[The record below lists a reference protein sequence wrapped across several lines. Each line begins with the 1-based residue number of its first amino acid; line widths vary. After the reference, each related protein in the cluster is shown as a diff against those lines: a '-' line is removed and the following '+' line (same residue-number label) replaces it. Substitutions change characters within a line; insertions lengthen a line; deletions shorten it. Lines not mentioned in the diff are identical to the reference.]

1 MAVTTRSTSKQT
13 RGNRKAATLKPT
25 PVLKAKSVTKPKPA
39 TKAKPTPKS
48 KPATKP
54 KPITKSKSAPKAKP
68 AANVKPAASS
78 KSTITRPDPATRS
91 LPESSSATRTSLRL
105 ASKRKQTDEET
116 TQKPT
121 QPKKAKPTRPTQM
134 RNHPTT
140 TAASSSKA
148 ESSGTNTATQT
159 SPPVTTIAIVAQAA
173 TQDRPFPRALAPAT
187 PFNPIVMPQE
197 PVEARLPDVR
207 EGDIHDHVTVSITD
221 SLAAHESD
229 LRRLKEELH
238 LSIRQLVGRVS
249 SQSTDVMK
257 RNLAAYCQELGESYD
272 YLRNLE
278 KVLFNTL
285 KTGLA
290 TYTRPQAAG
299 LSTQAPV
306 QASIAESAQVPAQV
320 AVQAPIKVSTQTPT
334 EEPAKASI
342 GENNQAPI

>member
-13 RGNRKAATLKPT
+13 RGNRKAATPKPT
-25 PVLKAKSVTKPKPA
+25 PVPKAKSVTKPKPA
-39 TKAKPTPKS
+39 TKAKPTPKA

-54 KPITKSKSAPKAKP
+54 KPTTKAKP
-68 AANVKPAASS
+68 AANVKPASSS
-78 KSTITRPDPATRS
+78 KSTITRPAPAARS

-121 QPKKAKPTRPTQM
+121 QPKKAKPTRPTQTK
-134 RNHPTT
+134 NHPT
-140 TAASSSKA
+140 AAPVSSSRA
-148 ESSGTNTATQT
+148 ERSGTNTATQT
-159 SPPVTTIAIVAQAA
+159 SPPVATVVTVAQAA

-207 EGDIHDHVTVSITD
+207 EGDVFDHVTMSITD
-221 SLAAHESD
+221 SLTAHESD
-229 LRRLKEELH
+229 LIRLKEELH

-249 SQSTDVMK
+249 PQSTDVMK
-257 RNLAAYCQELGESYD
+257 RNLAAYCQELRESYD
-272 YLRNLE
+272 YLRNRE

-285 KTGLA
+285 KIGLA

-299 LSTQAPV
+299 QSTQAPV
-306 QASIAESAQVPAQV
+306 QAPIAESAQVPAQ
-320 AVQAPIKVSTQTPT
+320 APVQAPIEVPTQTPT
-334 EEPAKASI
+334 EEPAKSPI
-342 GENNQAPI
+342 GENDQAPI